1 MGVDLRRGKT
11 DHFVRYK
18 IYPRDYDIKNAIVSS
33 DKSIGVFY
41 AKDVSGYTSNLTTFN
56 NRFARDTTRGV
67 IETYDMIP
75 VLESGTILYNMQYKT
90 WWVVENYVEDSVNE
104 TEQNSTRPS
113 ARKEITIRKG

>member
-1 MGVDLRRGKT
+1 MGVDLRQGKK

-18 IYPRDYDIKNAIVSS
+18 IYPRDYQRTNAITSS
-33 DKSIGVFY
+33 NECIGVFY
-41 AKDVSGYTSNLTTFN
+41 AKDVSGYTSNLSTFN

-67 IETYDMIP
+67 IETYDMIKP
-75 VLESGTILYNMQYKT
+75 LESGTILYNMQYKT

-113 ARKEITIRKG
+113 SRKEITIRKG

>member
-1 MGVDLRRGKT
+1 MAVDLRQGKK

-18 IYPRDYDIKNAIVSS
+18 IFPRDYTITNAIVSIS
-33 DKSIGVFY
+33 DCIGIFY
-41 AKDVSGYTSNLTTFN
+41 AKDVAGYTSNLSTFN
-56 NRFARDTTRGV
+56 NRFARDTTRGI

-75 VLESGTILYNMQYKT
+75 PLESGTVLYNTQYKT
-90 WWVVENYVEDSVNE
+90 WWVVENYVEASVNE